1 MKMFGRGKDC
11 GVFVSGENINFI
23 KVTRT
28 IAQCTYNQKAVDLD
42 LDSANNL
49 GLSAK
54 AENAETIRFILF
66 VKPTLQ
72 FLATPP
78 PLPPPTPFS

>member
-1 MKMFGRGKDC
+1 M
-11 GVFVSGENINFI
+11 FVSGENINFI

-28 IAQCTYNQKAVDLD
+28 SLAQCTYIQKAVDLD

>member
-28 IAQCTYNQKAVDLD
+28 SLAQCTYIQKAVDLD
-42 LDSANNL
+42 VR
-49 GLSAK
+49 
-54 AENAETIRFILF
+54 TP
-66 VKPTLQ
+66 PTPGP
-72 FLATPP
+72 TPP
-78 PLPPPTPFS
+78 PKP

>member
-28 IAQCTYNQKAVDLD
+28 IAQCTYIQKAVDLD
-42 LDSANNL
+42 VR
-49 GLSAK
+49 
-54 AENAETIRFILF
+54 TP
-66 VKPTLQ
+66 PTPGP
-72 FLATPP
+72 TPP
-78 PLPPPTPFS
+78 PKP